1 MKLLTIISLLF
12 SCAVADAQE
21 MLYDLTKQQPR
32 YSDAVGYGYDIVETP
47 MAKSVSPFYFSVK
60 VPDGN
65 YRVTVRLG
73 NKKRE
78 GETTVRA
85 EARRMM
91 VEKCVTKKGQF
102 CDFSFIV
109 NKRSVE
115 IPSFKGIDGKDTQPS
130 EVHIKPGEKGSLS
143 WDGKL
148 TLEFNGAA
156 PCVESIKIVPDT
168 SATTVFLCGN
178 STVVDQGVE
187 PWASWGQMFPRWFVE
202 QTGPLPPPSPVG
214 REPVRGGKS
223 NSPTPNT
230 QHLTPN
236 TQHPSP
242 ISIANYA
249 ESGLTATSFM
259 AQNRLQKILS
269 VIKEGDYV
277 ICEFG
282 HNDEKEKGPG
292 TGAWYHYT
300 VALKKFVDMVRAK
313 KGNIIFCTPTQRRL
327 FDAEGKIK
335 NSHGDFPAAMK
346 AVAER
351 EKVPLID
358 LNADTKILFETMG
371 VEDSKRLL
379 VHYPMG
385 TFPWQVK
392 KFSDNT
398 HFNPFGAYEVS
409 KLVVMGLKRINSP
422 LVQYLS
428 PDWTDF
434 SPSQPDDWQ
443 TFYWPL
449 SPLYDGKKPDGN

>member
-1 MKLLTIISLLF
+1 MS
-12 SCAVADAQE
+12 
-21 MLYDLTKQQPR
+21 YDLTKQQPI
-32 YSDAVGYGYDIVETP
+32 YSEAVGYGYDVVEAPT
-47 MAKSVSPFYFSVK
+47 AKSVSPFYFSVK

-65 YRVTVRLG
+65 YRVRVRLG

-85 EARRMM
+85 ESRRMII
-91 VEKCVTKKGQF
+91 EKCVTKKGEF
-102 CDFSFIV
+102 RDFSFFI
-109 NKRSVE
+109 NKRCVD
-115 IPSFKGIDGKDTQPS
+115 IPSFKGVDGKDTQPDK
-130 EVHIKPGEKGSLS
+130 VRIKPGEVGSLT
-143 WDGKL
+143 WDEKL
-148 TLEFNGAA
+148 TLEFNGAS
-156 PCVESIKIVPDT
+156 PCVQSITIEPDT
-168 SATTVFLCGN
+168 TATTVFLCGN
-178 STVVDQGVE
+178 STVVDQGKE
-187 PWASWGQMFPRWFVE
+187 PWASWGQMFPRWFD
-202 QTGPLPPPSPVG
+202 GL
-214 REPVRGGKS
+214 
-223 NSPTPNT
+223 
-230 QHLTPN
+230 
-236 TQHPSP
+236 
-242 ISIANYA
+242 SIANYA

-313 KGNIIFCTPTQRRL
+313 KGNIIFCTPTQRRF

-335 NSHGDFPAAMK
+335 NTHGDFPAAMK

-351 EKVPLID
+351 ENVPLID
-358 LNADTKILFETMG
+358 LSAETKTLFETMG
-371 VEDSKRLL
+371 TEDSKRLL

-385 TFPWQVK
+385 TFPWQEK

-409 KLVVMGLKRINSP
+409 KLVVMGLKRLNSP
-422 LVQYLS
+422 LVKYLS
-428 PDWTDF
+428 SDWTDF
-434 SPSQPDDWQ
+434 SPSKPDDWQ

-449 SPLYDGKKPDGN
+449 SPVFDGKKPDGN

>member
-1 MKLLTIISLLF
+1 MILRYRQYQDRNRQMKPLTLILSLLV
-12 SCAVADAQE
+12 SCAFADAQE
-21 MLYDLTKQQPR
+21 MSFDLTKQQPV
-32 YSDAVGYGYDIVETP
+32 YSDAVGYGYDVVEAPT
-47 MAKSVSPFYFSVK
+47 AKSVSPFYFSVK
-60 VPDGN
+60 VSDGN

-73 NKKRE
+73 NKKRD

-85 EARRMM
+85 ESRRMM
-91 VEKCVTKKGQF
+91 VEKCVTKKGKFQE
-102 CDFSFIV
+102 FSFII
-109 NKRSVE
+109 NKRNVD
-115 IPSFKGIDGKDTQPS
+115 IPSFKGIDGKDTQPAV
-130 EVHIKPGEKGSLS
+130 VHIKSGEKGSLT
-143 WDGKL
+143 WDDKL

-168 SATTVFLCGN
+168 TATTVFLCGN
-178 STVVDQGVE
+178 STVVDQGKE
-187 PWASWGQMFPRWFVE
+187 PWASWGQMFPRWF
-202 QTGPLPPPSPVG
+202 TG
-214 REPVRGGKS
+214 
-223 NSPTPNT
+223 
-230 QHLTPN
+230 
-236 TQHPSP
+236 

-269 VIKEGDYV
+269 LIKEGDYV

-313 KGNIIFCTPTQRRL
+313 KGYIIFCTPTQRRF
-327 FDAEGKIK
+327 FDADGKIK
-335 NSHGDFPAAMK
+335 NTHGDFPEAMK

-358 LNADTKILFETMG
+358 LNSDTKILFETMG
-371 VEDSKRLL
+371 VEDSKHLL

-385 TFPWQVK
+385 TFPWQEK

-409 KLVVMGLKRINSP
+409 KLVVMGLKRLNSP
-422 LVQYLS
+422 LVKNIS
-428 PDWTDF
+428 SDWVDF
-434 SPSQPDDWQ
+434 SPSQPDNWQ

-449 SPLYDGKKPDGN
+449 SPVYDGKKPDGN

>member
-1 MKLLTIISLLF
+1 MT
-12 SCAVADAQE
+12 AQT
-21 MLYDLTKQQPR
+21 MSYDLTKQQPV
-32 YSDAVGYGYDIVETP
+32 YSEVVGYGYDVVEAPT
-47 MAKSVSPFYFSVK
+47 AKSVSPFYFSVK

-65 YRVTVRLG
+65 YRVSVRLG

-85 EARRMM
+85 ESRRMII
-91 VEKCVTKKGQF
+91 EKCVTKKGEF
-102 CDFSFIV
+102 RDFSFVI
-109 NKRSVE
+109 NKRCVD
-115 IPSFKGIDGKDTQPS
+115 IPSFRGVDGKDTQPDK
-130 EVHIKPGEKGSLS
+130 VRIKPGEVGSLT
-143 WDGKL
+143 WDEKL
-148 TLEFNGAA
+148 TFEFNGAS
-156 PCVESIKIVPDT
+156 PCVQSITIEPDT

-178 STVVDQGVE
+178 STVVDQGKE
-187 PWASWGQMFPRWFVE
+187 PWASWGQMFPRWFD
-202 QTGPLPPPSPVG
+202 GL
-214 REPVRGGKS
+214 
-223 NSPTPNT
+223 
-230 QHLTPN
+230 
-236 TQHPSP
+236 
-242 ISIANYA
+242 SIANYA

-313 KGNIIFCTPTQRRL
+313 KGNIIFCTPTQRRF

-335 NSHGDFPAAMK
+335 NTHGDFPAAMK

-351 EKVPLID
+351 ENVTLID
-358 LNADTKILFETMG
+358 LSAETKTLFETMG
-371 VEDSKRLL
+371 TEDSKRLL

-385 TFPWQVK
+385 TFHWQEK

-409 KLVVMGLKRINSP
+409 KLVVMGLKRLNSP
-422 LVQYLS
+422 LVKYLS
-428 PDWTDF
+428 SDWTDF
-434 SPSQPDDWQ
+434 SPSKPDNWQ

-449 SPLYDGKKPDGN
+449 SPVFDGKKPDGN

>member
-1 MKLLTIISLLF
+1 M
-12 SCAVADAQE
+12 
-21 MLYDLTKQQPR
+21 
-32 YSDAVGYGYDIVETP
+32 YSEAVGYGYDVVEAPT
-47 MAKSVSPFYFSVK
+47 AKSVSPFYFSVK

-65 YRVTVRLG
+65 YRVSVRLG
-73 NKKRE
+73 SKKSG

-85 EARRMM
+85 ESRRMII
-91 VEKCVTKKGQF
+91 EKCVTKKGEF
-102 CDFSFIV
+102 RDFSFVI
-109 NKRSVE
+109 NKRCVD
-115 IPSFKGIDGKDTQPS
+115 IPSFKGVDGKDTKPDK
-130 EVHIKPGEKGSLS
+130 VRIKPGEVGSLT
-143 WDGKL
+143 WDEKL
-148 TLEFNGAA
+148 TLEFNGAS
-156 PCVESIKIVPDT
+156 PCVQSITIEPDT
-168 SATTVFLCGN
+168 IATTVFLCGN
-178 STVVDQGVE
+178 STVVDQGKE
-187 PWASWGQMFPRWFVE
+187 PWASWGQMFTRWFVE
-202 QTGPLPPPSPVG
+202 QG
-214 REPVRGGKS
+214 EPVRGGKS
-223 NSPTPNT
+223 PFKGD
-230 QHLTPN
+230 LEGL
-236 TQHPSP
+236 
-242 ISIANYA
+242 SIANYA

-313 KGNIIFCTPTQRRL
+313 KGNIIFCTPTQRRF

-335 NSHGDFPAAMK
+335 NTHGDFPAAMK

-358 LNADTKILFETMG
+358 LSAETKTLFEAMG
-371 VEDSKRLL
+371 TEGSKHLL

-385 TFPWQVK
+385 TFPWQEK

-409 KLVVMGLKRINSP
+409 KLVVMGLKRLNSP
-422 LVQYLS
+422 LVKYLTS
-428 PDWTDF
+428 DWTDF
-434 SPSQPDDWQ
+434 SPSKPDDWQ

-449 SPLYDGKKPDGN
+449 SPVYDGKKPDGN

>member
-21 MLYDLTKQQPR
+21 MSYDLTKQQPR
-32 YSDAVGYGYDIVETP
+32 YSDAVGYGYDVVDAP

-130 EVHIKPGEKGSLS
+130 
-143 WDGKL
+143 

-156 PCVESIKIVPDT
+156 PCVESINIVPDT

-223 NSPTPNT
+223 NSPTPIT

-236 TQHPSP
+236 SAFGLQIRWSTSRWASP
-242 ISIANYA
+242 
-249 ESGLTATSFM
+249 M
-259 AQNRLQKILS
+259 
-269 VIKEGDYV
+269 
-277 ICEFG
+277 
-282 HNDEKEKGPG
+282 
-292 TGAWYHYT
+292 
-300 VALKKFVDMVRAK
+300 
-313 KGNIIFCTPTQRRL
+313 
-327 FDAEGKIK
+327 
-335 NSHGDFPAAMK
+335 
-346 AVAER
+346 
-351 EKVPLID
+351 
-358 LNADTKILFETMG
+358 
-371 VEDSKRLL
+371 
-379 VHYPMG
+379 
-385 TFPWQVK
+385 
-392 KFSDNT
+392 
-398 HFNPFGAYEVS
+398 
-409 KLVVMGLKRINSP
+409 
-422 LVQYLS
+422 
-428 PDWTDF
+428 
-434 SPSQPDDWQ
+434 
-443 TFYWPL
+443 
-449 SPLYDGKKPDGN
+449 

>member
-1 MKLLTIISLLF
+1 M
-12 SCAVADAQE
+12 
-21 MLYDLTKQQPR
+21 
-32 YSDAVGYGYDIVETP
+32 YSEAVGYGYDVVEAPT
-47 MAKSVSPFYFSVK
+47 AKSVSPFYFSVN

-65 YRVTVRLG
+65 YRVSVRLG
-73 NKKRE
+73 SKKSG

-85 EARRMM
+85 ESRRMII
-91 VEKCVTKKGQF
+91 EKCVTKKGEF
-102 CDFSFIV
+102 RDFSFII
-109 NKRSVE
+109 NKRCVD
-115 IPSFKGIDGKDTQPS
+115 IPSFKGIDGKDTQPDK
-130 EVHIKPGEKGSLS
+130 VRIKPGEVGSLT
-143 WDGKL
+143 WDEKL
-148 TLEFNGAA
+148 TLEFNGAS
-156 PCVESIKIVPDT
+156 PCVQSITIEPDT
-168 SATTVFLCGN
+168 TATTIFLCGN
-178 STVVDQGVE
+178 STVVDQGKE
-187 PWASWGQMFPRWFVE
+187 PWASWGQMFPRWFV
-202 QTGPLPPPSPVG
+202 SF
-214 REPVRGGKS
+214 S
-223 NSPTPNT
+223 
-230 QHLTPN
+230 
-236 TQHPSP
+236 QHPSP

-292 TGAWYHYT
+292 TGAWYHYI

-313 KGNIIFCTPTQRRL
+313 KGNIIFCTPTQRRF

-335 NSHGDFPAAMK
+335 NTHGDFPAAMK

-358 LNADTKILFETMG
+358 LNADTKVLFETMG
-371 VEDSKRLL
+371 VEDSKHLL

-385 TFPWQVK
+385 TFPWQEK

-409 KLVVMGLKRINSP
+409 KLVVMGLKHLNSP
-422 LVQYLS
+422 LVKYLS
-428 PDWTDF
+428 SDWTDF
-434 SPSQPDDWQ
+434 SPSKPDDWQ

-449 SPLYDGKKPDGN
+449 SPVYDGKKPDGN

>member
-1 MKLLTIISLLF
+1 M
-12 SCAVADAQE
+12 
-21 MLYDLTKQQPR
+21 
-32 YSDAVGYGYDIVETP
+32 YSEAVGYGYDVVEAP

-65 YRVTVRLG
+65 YRVSVRLG
-73 NKKRE
+73 SKKSG

-85 EARRMM
+85 ESRRMII
-91 VEKCVTKKGQF
+91 EKCVTKKGEF
-102 CDFSFIV
+102 RDFSFVI
-109 NKRSVE
+109 NKRCVD
-115 IPSFKGIDGKDTQPS
+115 IPSFKGIDGKDTQPDK
-130 EVHIKPGEKGSLS
+130 VRIKPGEVGSLT
-143 WDGKL
+143 WDEKL
-148 TLEFNGAA
+148 TLEFNGAS
-156 PCVESIKIVPDT
+156 PCVQSITIEPDT
-168 SATTVFLCGN
+168 TATTVFLCGN
-178 STVVDQGVE
+178 STVVDQGKE
-187 PWASWGQMFPRWFVE
+187 PWASWGQMFTRWFVE
-202 QTGPLPPPSPVG
+202 QG
-214 REPVRGGKS
+214 EPVRGGKS
-223 NSPTPNT
+223 PFKGD
-230 QHLTPN
+230 LEGL
-236 TQHPSP
+236 
-242 ISIANYA
+242 SIANYA

-259 AQNRLQKILS
+259 AQNRLEKIMS

-313 KGNIIFCTPTQRRL
+313 KGNIIFCTPTQRRF

-335 NSHGDFPAAMK
+335 NTHGDFPAAMK

-358 LNADTKILFETMG
+358 INAETKTLFEAMG
-371 VEDSKRLL
+371 TEGSKHLL

-385 TFPWQVK
+385 TFPWQEK

-409 KLVVMGLKRINSP
+409 KLVVMGLKRLNSP
-422 LVQYLS
+422 LVKHLS
-428 PDWTDF
+428 SDWTDF
-434 SPSQPDDWQ
+434 SPSKPDDWQ

-449 SPLYDGKKPDGN
+449 SPVYDGKKPDGN